1 MILWLFMGRPRWAK
15 GRDETAIE
23 QVPLYVPVVMSG
35 AMWEQQEGPADVNLA
50 LVEGLKDGKEG
61 NGLERGYNEKGEG
74 LGHEKSG
81 VMSSVGLKVLKSVSK
96 ITCSQN
102 LS

>member
-1 MILWLFMGRPRWAK
+1 MG
-15 GRDETAIE
+15 
-23 QVPLYVPVVMSG
+23 M
-35 AMWEQQEGPADVNLA
+35 
-50 LVEGLKDGKEG
+50 KEMAWRG
-61 NGLERGYNEKGEG
+61 GYNEKGEG

-81 VMSSVGLKVLKSVSK
+81 VMPSMGLKVLKSVSK